1 MLSSTVK
8 KIILY
13 SDQLAIS
20 FKRKKV
26 QQYSL
31 HFQKNI
37 TFSLLKLNP
46 ITNFEKSTYFK
57 NYLLLYLITHLFGQ
71 NIFKLFKYASTPYI
85 SYALY
90 LHLVTKFWQKYLR
103 IKMCQHFNEIAASY
117 SYKNF
122 FYFLQFTNLARFLR
136 DFHEININFNQNRN
150 IFEDFLFGRSI
161 NNFSFNLVT
170 LYSHPQS

>member
-1 MLSSTVK
+1 MLYTTVK

-13 SDQLAIS
+13 SDQLSVS
-20 FKRKKV
+20 FKRKKI
-26 QQYSL
+26 QQHFS

-37 TFSLLKLNP
+37 IYSLLKLNP
-46 ITNFEKSTYFK
+46 TVTFDKTTYFK

-71 NIFKLFKYASTPYI
+71 NIFNSYKQSGIPHI
-85 SYALY
+85 SYAFQ
-90 LHLVTKFWQKYLR
+90 LHLVTRLWQKYLQM
-103 IKMCQHFNEIAASY
+103 KMCQHFNEIAASY
-117 SYKNF
+117 SYKHF

-161 NNFSFNLVT
+161 NNFTFNLVT
-170 LYSHPQS
+170 LYLHPQG